1 VTGAGPGGGST
12 AMSPKSTA
20 RFAPLVL
27 ILLAMPATPSS
38 APDADGLAAWKEW
51 RARRAARLQDPEG
64 WLALAGLHWLSEG
77 ENRVEG
83 LPGAFELRGGRVT
96 LRAAAGD
103 GWTLEGAPVT
113 ERVLTS
119 DAAEKPDRLRLGARV
134 VQVIE
139 RGGELALRVWDAGSP
154 ALRAFHGVDTFP
166 YDRRWRIQ
174 ARWEAYPSPR
184 EVEQPSAAGPPQ
196 KALAPG
202 RAHFTVGGRALTLEP
217 VDEDGELL
225 FVFKDATA
233 PRETYG
239 AGRFLLAKA
248 PEGGEVV
255 LDFNRAYN
263 PPCAFTPYATC
274 PLPESH
280 NVLPVR
286 IEAGERK
293 YGEH

>member
-1 VTGAGPGGGST
+1 MIPVST
-12 AMSPKSTA
+12 TSL
-20 RFAPLVL
+20 APLL
-27 ILLAMPATPSS
+27 LTLLAMPATTSS
-38 APDADGLAAWKEW
+38 SPTADGQAAWREW
-51 RARRAARLQDPEG
+51 RARREARLKDPEG

-77 ENRVEG
+77 ENRIEG
-83 LPGAFELRGGRVT
+83 LPGVFVLQDGRVA

-103 GWTLEGAPVT
+103 GFRLDGVPVT
-113 ERVLTS
+113 ERVLSSDTS
-119 DAAEKPDRLRLGARV
+119 EKPDRLRLGSRV

-139 RGGELALRVWDAGSP
+139 RGGERALRVWDAASP
-154 ALRAFHGVDTFP
+154 ALRAFHGIEAFP
-166 YDRRWRIQ
+166 YDPRWRIE

-196 KALAPG
+196 RALAPG

-217 VDEDGELL
+217 IDEDGGLM

-233 PRETYG
+233 SRETYG
-239 AGRFLLAKA
+239 AGRFLLAQV
-248 PEGGEVV
+248 PEGVKVV

-274 PLPESH
+274 PLPEGQ

-286 IEAGERK
+286 IEAGEKK
-293 YGEH
+293 YGDH